1 LARNLDPCPP
11 FGALSLKKRILENV
25 WTFKVFQKLEITGD
39 VEVLVWLSQP
49 LLTSLFFIG
58 EILSKRTIDNWK
70 FEKLSDFGGVHARS
84 EGRKIVK
91 IPRFQ
96 YLAFSVNKIW
106 NDY

>member
-1 LARNLDPCPP
+1 MNRSSLVFFLLAKFC
-11 FGALSLKKRILENV
+11 
-25 WTFKVFQKLEITGD
+25 QKEQLI
-39 VEVLVWLSQP
+39 
-49 LLTSLFFIG
+49 IG
-58 EILSKRTIDNWK
+58 
-70 FEKLSDFGGVHARS
+70 KLSDFGGVHARS